1 MKGTPE
7 PIYLILGP
15 TGVGKS
21 DFALSFA
28 DTVDGEIINCD
39 VGQFYVPLTIGTAKP
54 AWKQEAIPHHLFD
67 ILSEPRDYTVAA
79 YRQAVAEK
87 IKEIRGR
94 GKTPLIVGG
103 SLFYAQALFFPPCN
117 TLPLHVVPRDAS
129 QHEQATSDN
138 FLASP
143 NLAQCSTQEL
153 WDRLAAI
160 DPERARVL
168 HTHDRY
174 RIERA
179 LNLWESTG
187 VLPSSCKPVYDPVFD
202 HWTVL
207 YLTRERAELY
217 ERINTRTRIMI
228 EQQGWKEEVASLS
241 LSWHPFVRK
250 KGLIGYGEILD
261 ALAQG
266 ISDEELIATI
276 QQETRHYAKRQE
288 TFWRSMARKLS
299 ITDAHSIIDAHSIT
313 ATRGITVSQIPTAH
327 DNTADTNKIIN
338 VNLTFLDVDLYIKQ
352 LQTQLLRSNR

>member
-1 MKGTPE
+1 MKRAPE

-54 AWKQEAIPHHLFD
+54 AWKQERIPHHLFD
-67 ILSEPRDYTVAA
+67 ILTEPRDYTVAA
-79 YRQAVAEK
+79 YRQAVAQK
-87 IKEIRGR
+87 IAEIRGR

-103 SLFYAQALFFPPCN
+103 SLFYAQALFFPPRNTLSCN
-117 TLPLHVVPRDAS
+117 TPPS
-129 QHEQATSDN
+129 QMASDN
-138 FLASP
+138 FYANP
-143 NLAQCSTQEL
+143 TFAVRSTKEL
-153 WDRLAAI
+153 WEQLAEV

-168 HTHDRY
+168 HKHDRY

-187 VLPSSCKPVYDPVFD
+187 VLPSNCKPVYDPVCD
-202 HWTVL
+202 QWTVL

-217 ERINTRTRIMI
+217 ERINLRTRIML
-228 EQQGWKEEVASLS
+228 EQQGWKEEVAGLDQ
-241 LSWHPFVRK
+241 SWHPFVRK

-266 ISDEELIATI
+266 TPDEELIATI

-288 TFWRSMARKLS
+288 TFWRSMARKLKNS
-299 ITDAHSIIDAHSIT
+299 
-313 ATRGITVSQIPTAH
+313 
-327 DNTADTNKIIN
+327 TADTNNIID

-352 LQTQLLRSNR
+352 LQAQLLRSNT

>member
-1 MKGTPE
+1 MKRAPE

-54 AWKQEAIPHHLFD
+54 AWKQETIPHHLFD
-67 ILSEPRDYTVAA
+67 ILTEPCDYTVAA
-79 YRQAVAEK
+79 YRQAVVQK
-87 IKEIRGR
+87 IAEIRGR

-103 SLFYAQALFFPPCN
+103 SLFYAQALFFPPRN
-117 TLPLHVVPRDAS
+117 TLPC
-129 QHEQATSDN
+129 EQATSDN
-138 FLASP
+138 FYTNPAFALR
-143 NLAQCSTQEL
+143 STQEL
-153 WDRLAAI
+153 WEQLAAL

-168 HTHDRY
+168 HPHDRY

-187 VLPSSCKPVYDPVFD
+187 VLPSSCKPVYAPVCD
-202 HWTVL
+202 QWTVL

-217 ERINTRTRIMI
+217 ERINVRTRIML
-228 EQQGWKEEVASLS
+228 EQQGWKEEVAELDQ
-241 LSWHPFVRK
+241 SWHPFVRK

-266 ISDEELIATI
+266 TSDEELIATI

-288 TFWRSMARKLS
+288 TFWRSMARKLKNLTTAS
-299 ITDAHSIIDAHSIT
+299 NNIID
-313 ATRGITVSQIPTAH
+313 
-327 DNTADTNKIIN
+327 

-352 LQTQLLRSNR
+352 LQAQLLRSNT

>member
-1 MKGTPE
+1 MKRAPE

-21 DFALSFA
+21 DFALGFA

-54 AWKQEAIPHHLFD
+54 AWKQERIPHHLFD
-67 ILSEPRDYTVAA
+67 ILAEPRDYTVAA
-79 YRQAVAEK
+79 YRQAVVQK
-87 IKEIRGR
+87 IAEIRGR

-103 SLFYAQALFFPPCN
+103 SLFYAQALFFPPRN
-117 TLPLHVVPRDAS
+117 ELPRDAS
-129 QHEQATSDN
+129 QHEQTTSDN
-138 FLASP
+138 FYSNPAFS
-143 NLAQCSTQEL
+143 QCSTQEL
-153 WDRLAAI
+153 WDQLFAI

-168 HTHDRY
+168 HKHDRY

-187 VLPSSCKPVYDPVFD
+187 VLPSSCKPVYDPVCD
-202 HWTVL
+202 QWTVL

-217 ERINTRTRIMI
+217 ERINARTQIML
-228 EQQGWKEEVASLS
+228 EQQGWKAEVASLDQ
-241 LSWHPFVRK
+241 SWHPFVRK

-261 ALAQG
+261 ALANG
-266 ISDEELIATI
+266 TSDEELIATI

-288 TFWRSMARKLS
+288 TFWRSMARKLKNS
-299 ITDAHSIIDAHSIT
+299 
-313 ATRGITVSQIPTAH
+313 
-327 DNTADTNKIIN
+327 TADTNNIID

-352 LQTQLLRSNR
+352 LRAQLLRSNT